1 MTYTEINFD
10 EVRAA
15 VVAIRLAGD
24 ECGQASVEANA
35 NLGDVD
41 AAVEQL
47 RATEANVN
55 RLLDELDG
63 AVSGARDNLN
73 NATWISGSRDN
84 LVAAIA
90 EVEAAVRTARTNYQS
105 TYSEALLAAERLRV
119 SIEEITRVFASSC
132 DRNGPA
138 FLDAADKGDAH
149 VAKHEQMSGTDIA
162 RV

>member
-1 MTYTEINFD
+1 MAFTEINFD
-10 EVRAA
+10 EARTA

-24 ECGQASVEANA
+24 ECGQSSVEATA
-35 NLGDVD
+35 NLGEVD

-55 RLLDELDG
+55 RLLDELDS

-73 NATWISGSRDN
+73 NATWNSGSRDN

-90 EVEAAVRTARTNYQS
+90 EVEAIARTARTNYQG

-119 SIEEITRVFASSC
+119 SIEEITRVFTASC

-149 VAKHEQMSGTDIA
+149 IAEHERLSSTGIA
-162 RV
+162 SA